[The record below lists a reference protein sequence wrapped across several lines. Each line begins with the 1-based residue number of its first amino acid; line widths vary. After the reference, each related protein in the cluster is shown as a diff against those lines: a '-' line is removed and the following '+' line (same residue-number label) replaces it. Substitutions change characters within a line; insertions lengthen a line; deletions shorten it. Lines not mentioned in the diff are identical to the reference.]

1 MRIGAEEISDEMVAV
16 EQERCRPGPRALRSM
31 SLVARTAA
39 EPRTIVGAMRG
50 QLKSPIRSYLYI
62 RRQPCARSSP
72 PPWRK
77 PAFRRSRSRCS
88 PARPSSSR
96 PSGST
101 EFWPTPWPKA
111 GHPEGAVCFNS
122 AEGATSMGAPGLDS
136 ETWESTNL
144 HPQGAVAFNPAE
156 GGGGFTGCGKTRT
169 ESSFERARVY

>member
-1 MRIGAEEISDEMVAV
+1 MSTWTESSALHEPRCAH
-16 EQERCRPGPRALRSM
+16 RCRA
-31 SLVARTAA
+31 
-39 EPRTIVGAMRG
+39 RTIVGAMRG

-169 ESSFERARVY
+169 ESSFERARVYSCR